1 VVGASEHAEEGG
13 DVGEVDEHGNLEED
27 IGGEELKKEHC
38 GCVDLMGWADGG
50 SCVRWMEVLGTIGDE
65 NDAYAISYKI
75 LGWPLTFE
83 PRPFYQPTNAF
94 SDVSH
99 SPTHFPF
106 SFGGFIRVQFRG
118 IQVIS

>member
-50 SCVRWMEVLGTIGDE
+50 LCVRWMEVLGTIGDE
-65 NDAYAISYKI
+65 RRVCDELQNSGLAPNLRAA
-75 LGWPLTFE
+75 PLLS
-83 PRPFYQPTNAF
+83 TNE
-94 SDVSH
+94 
-99 SPTHFPF
+99 
-106 SFGGFIRVQFRG
+106 RVQ
-118 IQVIS
+118 